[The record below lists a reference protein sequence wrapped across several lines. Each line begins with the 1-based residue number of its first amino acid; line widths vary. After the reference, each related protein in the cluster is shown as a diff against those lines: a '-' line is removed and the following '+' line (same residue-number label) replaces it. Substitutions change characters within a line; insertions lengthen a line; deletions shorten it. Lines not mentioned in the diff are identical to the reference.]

1 MRVGGS
7 NVRFRSS
14 NQIFMQENRNTQAT
28 LFTIEK
34 AMDVA
39 IVVLFL
45 GVLIF
50 LGNVFNRVFA
60 LTKIPDLLILIGIGI
75 LIGPVLGFIAPE
87 EFGIVGPL
95 FATVTLA
102 VILFEGGASP
112 ENSDHKVSIPGHH

>member
-1 MRVGGS
+1 
-7 NVRFRSS
+7 
-14 NQIFMQENRNTQAT
+14 
-28 LFTIEK
+28 
-34 AMDVA
+34 MDVA

-45 GVLIF
+45 GILIF

-75 LIGPVLGFIAPE
+75 LIGPVLGFITPE

-102 VILFEGGASP
+102 VILFEGGLHLKTATIRSAFRGTIRALP
-112 ENSDHKVSIPGHH
+112 

>member
-1 MRVGGS
+1 M
-7 NVRFRSS
+7 
-14 NQIFMQENRNTQAT
+14 E
-28 LFTIEK
+28 
-34 AMDVA
+34 VA

-75 LIGPVLGFIAPE
+75 LIGPVLGLVSPTE
-87 EFGIVGPL
+87 YGIIGPL

-102 VILFEGGASP
+102 VILFEGGLHLKMTTIRSAFRGRLS
-112 ENSDHKVSIPGHH
+112 SLSSHLLLRCSFQQVS